1 MLIYAIYHHKNRND
15 IYNIEYIRRK
25 TRLGTDHLNIS
36 AVISD
41 QRKRYI
47 KFA

>member
-1 MLIYAIYHHKNRND
+1 MQFIIIKIEMIY
-15 IYNIEYIRRK
+15 IEYIRRK

-41 QRKRYI
+41 
-47 KFA
+47 